1 MRILLAAGLAFIGMA
16 SAVQA
21 EEPTYLT
28 SDQMDKVT
36 AGQIDVD
43 GANLVTNT
51 VNSVVEN
58 PGSISE
64 SSAAFITGAVGL
76 LAPAPREN
84 SN

>member
-36 AGQIDVD
+36 AGQIDV
-43 GANLVTNT
+43 ANLVTST
-51 VNSVVEN
+51 VNSVVQN
-58 PGSISE
+58 PESISE
-64 SSAAFITGAVGL
+64 SSAAFIGGAVGFVVVS
-76 LAPAPREN
+76 PEN
-84 SN
+84 GD

>member
-1 MRILLAAGLAFIGMA
+1 MRILLAAGLALIGMA

-43 GANLVTNT
+43 VANLVTNT
-51 VNSVVEN
+51 VNSVVQN
-58 PGSISE
+58 PESISE
-64 SSAAFITGAVGL
+64 SSAAFIGGAVGL
-76 LAPAPREN
+76 LRSPSEN
-84 SN
+84 SD

>member
-1 MRILLAAGLAFIGMA
+1 MRILLAAGLALIGMA

-36 AGQIDVD
+36 AGQIDV
-43 GANLVTNT
+43 ANLVTST
-51 VNSVVEN
+51 VNSVVQN
-58 PGSISE
+58 PESISE
-64 SSAAFITGAVGL
+64 SSAAFIGGAVGL
-76 LAPAPREN
+76 LAPREN

>member
-1 MRILLAAGLAFIGMA
+1 MRILLAAGLALIGMA

-36 AGQIDVD
+36 AGQIDV
-43 GANLVTNT
+43 GNLVTST

>member
-1 MRILLAAGLAFIGMA
+1 MRILLAAGLALIGMA

-43 GANLVTNT
+43 VANLVTST
-51 VNSVVEN
+51 VNSVVQN
-58 PGSISE
+58 PESISE
-64 SSAAFITGAVGL
+64 SSAAFIGGAMGFFVVS
-76 LAPAPREN
+76 PEN
-84 SN
+84 GD